1 MLKTEAFYLEFLIAV
16 LEDSIEECE
25 RGNTPSKPG
34 NVPKR
39 EEVLLV
45 CSDLGGWDNAHP
57 ICVKRYP
64 TTASPAV
71 YSSRDFHAP
80 GYRHSLQQSPQQR

>member
-16 LEDSIEECE
+16 LEDSREECE

-39 EEVLLV
+39 EGVLLV
-45 CSDLGGWDNAHP
+45 CSGLG
-57 ICVKRYP
+57 
-64 TTASPAV
+64 
-71 YSSRDFHAP
+71 
-80 GYRHSLQQSPQQR
+80 

>member
-16 LEDSIEECE
+16 LEDSREECE

-34 NVPKR
+34 TVPKR
-39 EEVLLV
+39 EGVLLV

-57 ICVKRYP
+57 ICVKCYP
-64 TTASPAV
+64 ITASPAV
-71 YSSRDFHAP
+71 YSSREFSRTWMQA
-80 GYRHSLQQSPQQR
+80 

>member
-16 LEDSIEECE
+16 LEDSREECE

-39 EEVLLV
+39 EGVLLV

-57 ICVKRYP
+57 ICVKP
-64 TTASPAV
+64 ESVKFDFLQTTKRPVATAI
-71 YSSRDFHAP
+71 
-80 GYRHSLQQSPQQR
+80 

>member
-16 LEDSIEECE
+16 LEDSREECE

-45 CSDLGGWDNAHP
+45 
-57 ICVKRYP
+57 
-64 TTASPAV
+64 
-71 YSSRDFHAP
+71 
-80 GYRHSLQQSPQQR
+80 

>member
-16 LEDSIEECE
+16 LEDSREECE

-39 EEVLLV
+39 EGVLLV
-45 CSDLGGWDNAHP
+45 CSAHE
-57 ICVKRYP
+57 RG
-64 TTASPAV
+64 AGDPA
-71 YSSRDFHAP
+71 REAGD
-80 GYRHSLQQSPQQR
+80 